1 MNYCGKD
8 TAVNP
13 SWGTLKI
20 WFLHVRC
27 KPDVCPGIVEGL
39 RILKVYAGKHVV
51 CNNIYIYNNN
61 IIIYI
66 ILCNIIYILE
76 GSSRESCLWVSS
88 PQLFAWDK

>member
-51 CNNIYIYNNN
+51 CNNIYI
-61 IIIYI
+61 IIILYI
-66 ILCNIIYILE
+66 SYYVILYIYT
-76 GSSRESCLWVSS
+76 
-88 PQLFAWDK
+88 